1 MTFPAPMKALP
12 ATARVVK
19 FELSDLARSRW
30 LLAYVVGFVIAGD
43 ALLRF
48 NGADARALLSM
59 MNIVLLVVPL
69 VALAFGTVHLYS
81 RRDFVELLLAQPVGR
96 RPAFAG
102 LYLGLTIPLAA
113 GLVVGLVIPAT
124 IHGVWATTALRTTLL
139 ALLAAGVALTAIFT
153 AVAFCIAVRCEDKVR
168 GLAIA
173 VALWLGAAVLWD
185 GIVLL
190 LVSVFGDSA
199 IERPLLAAMLAN
211 PVDLA
216 RVTLLLQF
224 DVSALMGYT
233 GAVFQN
239 VFGTA
244 RGFAIAAA
252 ALATWIAVP
261 VWLGGRAFV
270 RKDF

>member
-1 MTFPAPMKALP
+1 MTRPTPMKALP

-30 LLAYVVGFVIAGD
+30 LLAYVLGFVIAGD

-48 NGADARALLSM
+48 NGADPRALLSM

-96 RPAFAG
+96 RPAYAG

-113 GLVVGLVIPAT
+113 GLVVGLAIPAGF
-124 IHGVWATTALRTTLL
+124 HGVWATTLRTTLL
-139 ALLAAGVALTAIFT
+139 ALLVAGVALTAIFT

-185 GIVLL
+185 GVVLL
-190 LVSVFGDSA
+190 LVSMFGDSA

-216 RVTLLLQF
+216 RVALLLQF
-224 DVSALMGYT
+224 DISALLGYT
-233 GAVFQN
+233 GAVFQQA
-239 VFGTA
+239 FGTA
-244 RGFAIAAA
+244 RGVTLAIG
-252 ALATWIAVP
+252 ALAIWIAVP
-261 VWLGGRAFV
+261 VWLGGRAFA